1 MQYRQR
7 RCGIRFAA
15 HVRGFI
21 MCQRR
26 RAVDH
31 SDRQRRGEAAHLNVM
46 TGEVAEGNTGYC
58 PDSFRDDQLAAVFLG
73 EIL

>member
-1 MQYRQR
+1 
-7 RCGIRFAA
+7 
-15 HVRGFI
+15 
-21 MCQRR
+21 
-26 RAVDH
+26 
-31 SDRQRRGEAAHLNVM
+31 M